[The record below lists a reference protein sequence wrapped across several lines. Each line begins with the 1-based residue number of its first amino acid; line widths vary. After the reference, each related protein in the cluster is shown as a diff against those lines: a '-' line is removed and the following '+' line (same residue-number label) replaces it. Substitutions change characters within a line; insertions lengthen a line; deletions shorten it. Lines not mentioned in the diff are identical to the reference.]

1 MMYKFFLCYIAFLL
15 RNFFEQLMNKSFV
28 IIQFMHIALAF
39 LCITYEH
46 KSVHIIS
53 VVQFYAY
60 NFCVKHLTVKMYKLG
75 A

>member
-1 MMYKFFLCYIAFLL
+1 
-15 RNFFEQLMNKSFV
+15 
-28 IIQFMHIALAF
+28 MHIALAF

-46 KSVHIIS
+46 KSVYIIS